1 MCKKRHIVYIY
12 FSAERFGVLNVA
24 WTNTPTVPVRK
35 NATTIVKKTFQG
47 NQEVV
52 LGGKKNYDNKKTK
65 KKPQGSD
72 WGCCFHEE
80 IIFGGVF
87 ALNEQIDS

>member
-12 FSAERFGVLNVA
+12 FSAERFCVLNVA

-65 KKPQGSD
+65 KKTSRL
-72 WGCCFHEE
+72 CFHKEN
-80 IIFGGVF
+80 IFWGGF